1 MENQVKIEEI
11 ENILAKA
18 DELYTEREISNALD
32 DMAEGIS
39 LRLQTKYPLCLSV
52 MLGGLIPTG
61 QLLPRLNFPLEIDYI
76 HVSRYRG
83 ETSGSDLHW
92 IKSPNISLENRTV
105 LVIDDIL
112 DEGFTLQAI
121 IEYCQQAGAQEVFT
135 AVLIEK
141 NLDKQR
147 PGIQQ
152 ADFTGLT
159 VPNRYVFGYGMDYQG
174 QLRYVPGIYAVHGL

>member
-1 MENQVKIEEI
+1 MENQVEI
-11 ENILAKA
+11 EKIQTILAKA

-32 DMAEGIS
+32 DLAEGIS
-39 LRLQTKYPLCLSV
+39 QRLQNKYPLCLSV
-52 MLGGLIPTG
+52 MIGGLIPTG

-76 HVSRYRG
+76 HASRYRG
-83 ETSGSDLHW
+83 NTSGSDLHW
-92 IKSPNISLENRTV
+92 IKYPNISLENRSI

-112 DEGFTLQAI
+112 DEGLTLQAI
-121 IEYCQQAGAQEVFT
+121 IKYCQQAGAEEVFT

-141 NLDKQR
+141 TLDKQR
-147 PGIQQ
+147 IGIQH